1 MFDQTYEGNA
11 VKSFIRGLDVYS
23 KIYKQDRH
31 YGRSIAL
38 LQSSGTGK
46 SRLVHELG
54 KRVCASP
61 AFYRR
66 SKLIDQFTVDSNPQ
80 CLLSKT

>member
-1 MFDQTYEGNA
+1 MGDA
-11 VKSFIRGLDVYS
+11 VKSFIDGLDVYS
-23 KIYKQDRH
+23 DIYNNERH

-54 KRVCASP
+54 KQVRYPSP
-61 AFYRR
+61 AFYRQ
-66 SKLIDQFTVDSNPQ
+66 SKLIDQFTVDTNS
-80 CLLSKT
+80 